1 MLAVK
6 MGSWLASEAA
16 SESVGVVGRERE
28 VKVGRKG
35 ERVNKVKT
43 GMEAKKKNKQTKTK
57 PTKLNQAILYS
68 SSFRGK
74 NSVLSRAGH

>member
-43 GMEAKKKNKQTKTK
+43 GMEAKKKKQKQKKK
-57 PTKLNQAILYS
+57 PNQP
-68 SSFRGK
+68 
-74 NSVLSRAGH
+74 N

>member
-6 MGSWLASEAA
+6 MGSWLASEAG

-35 ERVNKVKT
+35 
-43 GMEAKKKNKQTKTK
+43 
-57 PTKLNQAILYS
+57 
-68 SSFRGK
+68 
-74 NSVLSRAGH
+74 